1 MLCCY
6 VLCCLLG
13 VNYQVVIAGVTVGV
27 YGTSC
32 STPVF
37 AGLITL
43 LNGQRKANGLNSVG
57 RSPLLASLSLTLP
70 CSPPPSLLFSSP
82 LLSFPC

>member
-1 MLCCY
+1 M
-6 VLCCLLG
+6 LG

-43 LNGQRKANGLNSVG
+43 LNGQRKASGLNSVG
-57 RSPLLASLSLTLP
+57 RSPLLALFSSLSLLTWRP
-70 CSPPPSLLFSSP
+70 CLCAQAS
-82 LLSFPC
+82 